1 MPKYFMH
8 LRDGSDE
15 VLDPEGVI
23 LPEDAVIGAALM
35 AARDCMAGEV
45 KDGRVDLGYRVDVH
59 AEDGAVVHSLSF
71 ADAVEFVRTE

>member
-1 MPKYFMH
+1 
-8 LRDGSDE
+8 
-15 VLDPEGVI
+15 
-23 LPEDAVIGAALM
+23 M